1 MGVQWISYRR
11 KSELQGI
18 LKEFGLDTEGTV
30 EEMRSRLSS
39 YASQPELPKAV
50 GQRLAELE
58 MTLGC
63 TPTPD
68 PKIRPR
74 SPSPFPGE
82 KQPGAGPSGATTSA
96 EATGSTASP
105 ALPSSD
111 VRLQVPP
118 RLQMPGGTSEARTH
132 DAFTEGAGPHSER
145 FLQLGLADRL
155 RKWGVFF
162 SGGAAD
168 PLRFIEHLEDMVAV
182 YRLDI
187 QQQLMPAVAGLL
199 TGPAADWFRVSG
211 LHGATWE
218 EFKRE
223 FLDFFLPPRYFQR
236 LEDEIRART
245 QRVGEPFTTYLL
257 SLRVMMRR
265 AAYSMEQE
273 LDRLYDN
280 LLPEYQLFTR
290 RHEFTTLAQLTRLV
304 TIYEDTKERTGSRT
318 AAKIVQP
325 TLAGLSTGARAEP
338 ANRGATEGNRYPTE
352 EAGTS
357 VDVRRACRNCA
368 QEGHF
373 SRECQNPRILFCWDC
388 GRRGTRT
395 LDCCRARPAIHDP
408 PVMAPLRYKEGR
420 IVAGIRIGDKF
431 VEATIDTGATR
442 SFISEAVARE
452 LSTAQN
458 QRTILTRITL
468 ADGTQRDVTQALVV
482 RVHLGQR
489 GVTVAMLVLPTILDE
504 IILGMDFLCEMQGRI
519 ECGTAQL
526 QLEPNSSG
534 KPPIVATTMRPAPPT
549 THERTA
555 EAPPSNRNRPELPA
569 TCETAIR
576 NNPFRRPQNAEQP
589 TGAPS
594 APSRVKPRQPK
605 AVSRPPPDDVSPS
618 RDYLGGI
625 AEPVVPAPV
634 AKEPLDV
641 PEETWVKQFLQEEL
655 SKFEGLTGVSHI
667 AQHVITLRDNRPI
680 KQRYYPK
687 NPAMQKIINDQVD
700 ELLKDDRIEPS
711 RSPHSAPIVL
721 VGKKTGDVRMCVDY
735 RQLNARS
742 VPDAYP
748 LPRINHILEKL
759 RNAKYIST
767 LDLKSGY
774 WQIPMAEGSREY
786 TAFTVPGRGLYHWK
800 VMPFGLH
807 SAPATFQRALDGVIG
822 PDMEPHAFAY
832 LDDIIVIGS
841 SMKEH
846 AANLREVLRRL
857 REANLRL
864 NKDKCSF
871 FQKSLV
877 YLGHVVSE
885 AGIHTD
891 PEKINAIKELA
902 PPTNVKELRRC
913 LGIASWYRR
922 CHREVATSARQEALH
937 DGRREAHRT
946 GHPEALG
953 AADHEPGRNRPPTHG
968 SPGPHVELGAITRDH
983 EHRPEQSLILL
994 AAP

>member
-118 RLQMPGGTSEARTH
+118 QLQMPGGTSEARTH
-132 DAFTEGAGPHSER
+132 DAFTEGAGPH
-145 FLQLGLADRL
+145 
-155 RKWGVFF
+155 
-162 SGGAAD
+162 
-168 PLRFIEHLEDMVAV
+168 
-182 YRLDI
+182 
-187 QQQLMPAVAGLL
+187 
-199 TGPAADWFRVSG
+199 
-211 LHGATWE
+211 
-218 EFKRE
+218 
-223 FLDFFLPPRYFQR
+223 
-236 LEDEIRART
+236 
-245 QRVGEPFTTYLL
+245 
-257 SLRVMMRR
+257 
-265 AAYSMEQE
+265 
-273 LDRLYDN
+273 
-280 LLPEYQLFTR
+280 
-290 RHEFTTLAQLTRLV
+290 
-304 TIYEDTKERTGSRT
+304 
-318 AAKIVQP
+318 
-325 TLAGLSTGARAEP
+325 
-338 ANRGATEGNRYPTE
+338 TE
-352 EAGTS
+352 E
-357 VDVRRACRNCA
+357 
-368 QEGHF
+368 
-373 SRECQNPRILFCWDC
+373 
-388 GRRGTRT
+388 
-395 LDCCRARPAIHDP
+395 
-408 PVMAPLRYKEGR
+408 
-420 IVAGIRIGDKF
+420 
-431 VEATIDTGATR
+431 
-442 SFISEAVARE
+442 
-452 LSTAQN
+452 
-458 QRTILTRITL
+458 
-468 ADGTQRDVTQALVV
+468 
-482 RVHLGQR
+482 
-489 GVTVAMLVLPTILDE
+489 
-504 IILGMDFLCEMQGRI
+504 
-519 ECGTAQL
+519 
-526 QLEPNSSG
+526 
-534 KPPIVATTMRPAPPT
+534 
-549 THERTA
+549 
-555 EAPPSNRNRPELPA
+555 
-569 TCETAIR
+569 
-576 NNPFRRPQNAEQP
+576 P

-625 AEPVVPAPV
+625 AEPVVPAPA
-634 AKEPLDV
+634 AKEPPDV

-807 SAPATFQRALDGVIG
+807 SAPATFQRALDG
-822 PDMEPHAFAY
+822 
-832 LDDIIVIGS
+832 IIVIGS

-871 FQKSLV
+871 FQKSLE

-922 CHREVATSARQEALH
+922 KWVELVPLRKATTAQLERSFRERILARFGMPSRSRHQRSTRSPSRRPPRSPPNRSPRSPRSRRPRARTQQAADPRQPRSARGTRSDHQGPRASTGTVAHPPRGALREVANSPPPRGHHQGQRTPAEPVANPQPPQRCPGTPQPSEMSMPNDVMLTPTRPSSASPTYEEACGLLSRRVLAPQ
-937 DGRREAHRT
+937 DRPPGRLLGRRRREPGTQSDSNEDEAEPSPPPRSWLTPELDMGPSNSAEAQRRREAVQ
-946 GHPEALG
+946 
-953 AADHEPGRNRPPTHG
+953 GR
-968 SPGPHVELGAITRDH
+968 SGPAG
-983 EHRPEQSLILL
+983 L
-994 AAP
+994 AAPHTTSPPVGTMEIDPTPTAWVRAPAGWVVHTPERMLPPDLVERLAARVAQGRRRHVRYRETADGKFFQIRINASERITVSLQSPEERGGRILVTVSPDAQQEHLGHGFTGRVIGKLWSRFHPGSRLTFGCIGIIYQYWHRRRSSIKLQALIKELSVTEDGNNLEGRLVNSQVNERPSQ

>member
-39 YASQPELPKAV
+39 YASQPEMPKAV

-132 DAFTEGAGPHSER
+132 DAFTEGAFYNSV
-145 FLQLGLADRL
+145 L
-155 RKWGVFF
+155 RTGCGNGEYF
-162 SGGAAD
+162 SAEE
-168 PLRFIEHLEDMVAV
+168 PPTR
-182 YRLDI
+182 YDI

-395 LDCCRARPAIHDP
+395 LDCCRARPS
-408 PVMAPLRYKEGR
+408 GN
-420 IVAGIRIGDKF
+420 G
-431 VEATIDTGATR
+431 TR
-442 SFISEAVARE
+442 SHPPGERMETAPSTTRHEAVARE

-489 GVTVAMLVLPTILDE
+489 GVTVAMLVLPTILDD

-555 EAPPSNRNRPELPA
+555 EEPPSNRNRPELPA

-594 APSRVKPRQPK
+594 APSKVKPRQPK

-625 AEPVVPAPV
+625 AEPVVPAPA
-634 AKEPLDV
+634 AKEPPDV

-721 VGKKTGDVRMCVDY
+721 VGKKTGD
-735 RQLNARS
+735 
-742 VPDAYP
+742 
-748 LPRINHILEKL
+748 
-759 RNAKYIST
+759 
-767 LDLKSGY
+767 
-774 WQIPMAEGSREY
+774 
-786 TAFTVPGRGLYHWK
+786 
-800 VMPFGLH
+800 
-807 SAPATFQRALDGVIG
+807 RALDGVIG

-922 CHREVATSARQEALH
+922 KWVELVPLRKATTAQLERSFRERILARFGVPKTCHREVATSARQEALH

>member
-39 YASQPELPKAV
+39 YGMDLLPQEERVAGDPQGVRAGHGRHRRGDEKPPVKLCKSVLGARHPSRARNSQD
-50 GQRLAELE
+50 Q
-58 MTLGC
+58 
-63 TPTPD
+63 
-68 PKIRPR
+68 
-74 SPSPFPGE
+74 
-82 KQPGAGPSGATTSA
+82 
-96 EATGSTASP
+96 
-105 ALPSSD
+105 
-111 VRLQVPP
+111 VR
-118 RLQMPGGTSEARTH
+118 H

-265 AAYSMEQE
+265 AAYSMDQE
-273 LDRLYDN
+273 LERLYDN

-318 AAKIVQP
+318 AAKIAQP
-325 TLAGLSTGARAEP
+325 TLAGLSTGTRAEP
-338 ANRGATEGNRYPTE
+338 ANRGATEGNRCPTE

-357 VDVRRACRNCA
+357 PRVPKSSHPLLLGLWSSRNPHPGLLPGKA
-368 QEGHF
+368 VGKRNALP
-373 SRECQNPRILFCWDC
+373 SA
-388 GRRGTRT
+388 RGT
-395 LDCCRARPAIHDP
+395 DGDSAIHDP
-408 PVMAPLRYKEGR
+408 PIMAPLRYKEGR
-420 IVAGIRIGDKF
+420 IVASIRIGDKF

-526 QLEPNSSG
+526 QLEPNSIG

-589 TGAPS
+589 TGTPS

-618 RDYLGGI
+618 RGYLGGI
-625 AEPVVPAPV
+625 AEPVVPAPA
-634 AKEPLDV
+634 AKEPPDV